1 MREYVLGPIAAF
13 ALLAVLPAGG
23 ARAADAPRKTISLVV
38 YGQDPCPKGDPD
50 EIVVCAHK
58 PDNERYRIPK
68 ELRAKE
74 KERHGGTSW
83 ASQWASAEDQT
94 RYTRPNS
101 CSAVGSGGQTGCFD
115 TMMHQWFA
123 ERRAIRDEANEVP

>member
-13 ALLAVLPAGG
+13 ALLAVFSAGG

-68 ELRAKE
+68 ELRAKQ
-74 KERHGGTSW
+74 KEPHGGTSW
-83 ASQWASAEDQT
+83 ASQWAAADDQT

-101 CSAVGSGGQTGCFD
+101 CSPVGSGGQTGCFN
-115 TMMHQWFA
+115 MMMRQYYA
-123 ERRAIRDEANEVP
+123 ERRAAQDEANQIP